1 MENQTTT
8 KQNLRQKIL
17 SIVGIVLCAIL
28 LPMLIVNIIMIINSY
43 TNKDEVP
50 SVGKYIPFIIQSG
63 SMSGTI
69 EGGDIIITTKVDAK
83 DIKIDDVIT
92 FYDPKGNGTSTV
104 THRVLSIEEKDG
116 KYIFTTVGD
125 VVMNENIE
133 KYGSKEDIPA
143 EILSV
148 ITEVVPEDKVISR
161 YNFRIPLLGHI
172 SLFMSTIPGFI
183 VCVLVPL
190 LLLVGYDVV
199 RRKIS
204 DKANDDDK
212 EALMAELEALRAEK
226 QAKEEQ
232 TNSDDNK

>member
-1 MENQTTT
+1 MT
-8 KQNLRQKIL
+8 
-17 SIVGIVLCAIL
+17 G
-28 LPMLIVNIIMIINSY
+28 Y
-43 TNKDEVP
+43 
-50 SVGKYIPFIIQSG
+50 
-63 SMSGTI
+63 
-69 EGGDIIITTKVDAK
+69 
-83 DIKIDDVIT
+83 
-92 FYDPKGNGTSTV
+92 
-104 THRVLSIEEKDG
+104 
-116 KYIFTTVGD
+116 
-125 VVMNENIE
+125 
-133 KYGSKEDIPA
+133 
-143 EILSV
+143 
-148 ITEVVPEDKVISR
+148 
-161 YNFRIPLLGHI
+161 I

>member
-1 MENQTTT
+1 M
-8 KQNLRQKIL
+8 
-17 SIVGIVLCAIL
+17 
-28 LPMLIVNIIMIINSY
+28 
-43 TNKDEVP
+43 
-50 SVGKYIPFIIQSG
+50 
-63 SMSGTI
+63 
-69 EGGDIIITTKVDAK
+69 
-83 DIKIDDVIT
+83 
-92 FYDPKGNGTSTV
+92 
-104 THRVLSIEEKDG
+104 
-116 KYIFTTVGD
+116 
-125 VVMNENIE
+125 
-133 KYGSKEDIPA
+133 
-143 EILSV
+143 
-148 ITEVVPEDKVISR
+148 
-161 YNFRIPLLGHI
+161 RIPLLGHI